1 MQGGDQDGGQEED
14 AELTFPSTHQIYIY
28 MLQEGRPIPGPENG
42 LLSNT
47 RKWIVQGETCAD

>member
-1 MQGGDQDGGQEED
+1 MQGGNQDGGQEED

-47 RKWIVQGETCAD
+47 RK